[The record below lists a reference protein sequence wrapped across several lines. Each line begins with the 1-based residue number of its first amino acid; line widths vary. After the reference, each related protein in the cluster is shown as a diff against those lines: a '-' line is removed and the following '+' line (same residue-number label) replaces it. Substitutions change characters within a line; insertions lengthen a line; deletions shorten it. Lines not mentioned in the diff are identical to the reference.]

1 MYSIRWRFVIIYLI
15 LVGIIFGLVSVAVSS
30 MVENYLVKRYL
41 QDAETSANRTAL
53 QIAPYLSDS
62 DANSMYNICLLYTS
76 RCV

>member
-30 MVENYLVKRYL
+30 MVENYLVDQYL
-41 QDAETSANRTAL
+41 KSAQKNANSTAV

-62 DANSMYNICLLYTS
+62 DANSMYNIVGS
-76 RCV
+76 N